1 MSSLIIQEAEIGD
14 AGIYKVAAK
23 NRLAEVTTEAQVEIE
38 GMY

>member
-23 NRLAEVTTEAQVEIE
+23 NRVAEVTTEAQVEIE